1 MSAEILQLVAT
12 GRATT
17 RAEIAKALGWA
28 PSTVSLRVGQ
38 LIDSAILVEGEL
50 RESRGGRPGRIL
62 RVRDDHSCVVL
73 ADVGVSHARVGV
85 AGLTGDVIAVREFP
99 VDATEGP
106 EPTFERIALEWDA
119 LAAGRRIAAI
129 GVALAGPVDPQRRC
143 IVQASRMGGWND
155 VPLGTML
162 QERFGVPVVVEN
174 DADALALGEHHA
186 RSEDDFDSVTVKAGT
201 AIGSGLIVEG
211 EIYHGWSAG
220 AGNITHTRVDAP
232 TTAPCSCGNF
242 GCLETVASGA
252 GIRRLLNEQGVAA
265 ESTADVVRLAGQG
278 NPEAMTLVR
287 AAGGYLGAVLCT
299 VVNFVNPG
307 AVYLGG
313 ALSAVQPFVAAVRSR
328 IYEGSHP
335 IATGRLRIEGA
346 VNGPNAGIA
355 GMARLAV
362 HAAHQ
367 SLSGS

>member
-1 MSAEILQLVAT
+1 MSAEILELVAT
-12 GRATT
+12 GKATT

-28 PSTVSLRVGQ
+28 PSTVSMRVGQ
-38 LIDSAILVEGEL
+38 LIDAAVLVEGDL
-50 RESRGGRPGRIL
+50 TASRGGRPGRAL
-62 RVRDDHSCVVL
+62 RVRDDQSCVVV
-73 ADVGVSHARVGV
+73 ADVGISHARVGI
-85 AGLTGDVIAVREFP
+85 ASLTGEMVAVREFP
-99 VDATEGP
+99 VDATQGP
-106 EPTFERIALEWDA
+106 QATFERIAPEWDA
-119 LAAGRRIAAI
+119 LAAGRRVAAI

-143 IVQASRMGGWND
+143 IVQASRMAGWND
-155 VPLGTML
+155 VPVGDLL
-162 QERFGVPVVVEN
+162 EERFGVPAVVEN

-186 RSEDDFDSVTVKAGT
+186 RSEDGFDSVTVKAGT
-201 AIGSGLIVEG
+201 AIGSGLIVDG
-211 EIYHGWSAG
+211 KIYHGWSAG

-232 TTAPCSCGNF
+232 STAPCSCGNF

-252 GIRRLLNEQGVAA
+252 GILRLLQERGVEA
-265 ESTADVVRLAGQG
+265 ESTADVVRLAAHGD
-278 NPEAMTLVR
+278 PEAMTLVR

-313 ALSAVQPFVAAVRSR
+313 ALSAVEPFVAAVRGR

-335 IATGRLRIEGA
+335 IATGKLRIEGA
-346 VNGPNAGIA
+346 INGPNAGIA